1 MPIGHGFDSKNN
13 LDGAGSPCHPIVRFP
28 HSRRALARPTGAV

>member
-1 MPIGHGFDSKNN
+1 MPIGHGFGSKNN

-28 HSRRALARPTGAV
+28 HAPGRSPGRPEL